1 MLLEELKKQ
10 VINCKKCSLSETV
23 NNVVFGEGNRHAPI
37 FIIAEAPGKDEDRQ
51 GRPFVGKS
59 GQLLDK
65 ILDACG
71 FNRTDHVY
79 ISNIIKCRPPNNRT
93 PFSDETNSCMPYLI
107 KQIDLIN
114 PSIIIMLGA
123 TALKNM
129 FGSHMKITKV
139 RGQWLKY
146 NNRLALPVF
155 HPAALLRN
163 SALKRETWEDFK
175 KIVFKYREIIDS
187 EHYSEHV

>member
-37 FIIAEAPGKDEDRQ
+37 FIIAEAPGKDEDLQ

-65 ILDACG
+65 ILDA
-71 FNRTDHVY
+71 
-79 ISNIIKCRPPNNRT
+79 
-93 PFSDETNSCMPYLI
+93 
-107 KQIDLIN
+107 
-114 PSIIIMLGA
+114 
-123 TALKNM
+123 
-129 FGSHMKITKV
+129 
-139 RGQWLKY
+139 
-146 NNRLALPVF
+146 
-155 HPAALLRN
+155 
-163 SALKRETWEDFK
+163 
-175 KIVFKYREIIDS
+175 